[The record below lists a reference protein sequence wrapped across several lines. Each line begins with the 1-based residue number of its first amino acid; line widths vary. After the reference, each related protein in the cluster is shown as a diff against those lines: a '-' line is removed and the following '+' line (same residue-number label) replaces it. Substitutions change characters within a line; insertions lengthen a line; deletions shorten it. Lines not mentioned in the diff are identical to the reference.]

1 MSDTKDKD
9 SKGEIVNFMNSNEV
23 DESLSSE
30 QGEPQNQKDS
40 KSLHNSPEETPQR
53 KIIENMLKSN
63 LWNIINAGAIVTVAC
78 SLFTGWL
85 DIHDFKLNTANVLS
99 EVATKNDINLINVQI
114 DNNIE
119 EIKDIIEDYEN
130 LDESVGNLEK
140 NWGVIESQLSGLTNM
155 KAEPKAVAEI
165 MKLALKDDIE
175 SNDDPMW
182 GENDI
187 VATDENEI
195 ENITADEL
203 KGEKIKLS
211 YLEDAKEIIF
221 YGKYSEN
228 NKWDG
233 DCTLNVYLDDK
244 LQIITEAKYED
255 GKLLK
260 YRQAYMFTT
269 KQGNEVWCISK
280 RECTE
285 NGNLGDSW
293 NYYKDGDIE
302 KDFYPGTNEPK
313 ILTVGYVR
321 ERVNDTLEG
330 YYHGLTLNGS
340 YNDDTGEAYLIKFA
354 SDGTVRTLYKGNFAD
369 GKFAGTSS
377 KPAWMIG
384 RKEEEIDSKYAYYEG
399 EFDKEGE
406 PDKTNSTKWKYE
418 LSYTD
423 IIKYTSPYF
432 FKCKLEWYG
441 FEET

>member
-9 SKGEIVNFMNSNEV
+9 PKGKIVDFKNSNEV

-40 KSLHNSPEETPQR
+40 KSLYNSLEEMVQR
-53 KIIENMLKSN
+53 KIEEDRPKNK
-63 LWNIINAGAIVTVAC
+63 LWNFLNAGFIVMVFGA
-78 SLFTGWL
+78 LFTAWL
-85 DIHDFKLNTANVLS
+85 DIHDFKINTENVLS
-99 EVATKNDINLINVQI
+99 EVATQNDINLINIQI
-114 DNNIE
+114 QNNIE
-119 EIKDIIEDYEN
+119 EIKDVIGDYEN
-130 LDESVGNLEK
+130 LDESVDDLEK
-140 NWGVIESQLSGLTNM
+140 NWEVIENKLSYLTNM

-221 YGKYSEN
+221 YGKFSEN

-255 GKLLK
+255 GKLLE
-260 YRQAYMFTT
+260 YQQAYMFTT
-269 KQGNEVWCISK
+269 KLGNEVWCISK

-285 NGNLGDSW
+285 NGNQGDSW

-321 ERVNDTLEG
+321 ERVKNKLEG
-330 YYHGLTLNGS
+330 FYHGLTLNGT
-340 YNDDTGEAYLIKFA
+340 YNDNTGEAYLIKFA

-369 GKFAGTSS
+369 GEFAGTSS

-384 RKEEEIDSKYAYYEG
+384 RKEEEVGSKYAYYEG
-399 EFDKEGE
+399 EFDTKGE
-406 PDKTNSTKWKYE
+406 PDTTNSDKWKYG

-441 FEET
+441 FENT